1 MSYIITLPNDELT
14 SQERAQLITRELYN
28 ITAPEARQQPYKA
41 DGIVFGVIAHPDNP
55 EPIVTLDPDTGEV
68 LDTTTPEGGQY
79 ALQVD
84 LDFVIYCSPDVDLTR
99 LVSAFPEV
107 PAEEKAGLA
116 ALIENNT
123 SITFGQI
130 IPSTATVRDYQYMVD
145 HGWFPE
151 PETL

>member
-28 ITAPEARQQPYKA
+28 ITAPEAKQHDYQA
-41 DGIVFGVIAHPDNP
+41 DGTVFGVIAHPDG
-55 EPIVTLDPDTGEV
+55 D
-68 LDTTTPEGGQY
+68 QH

-84 LDFVIYCSPDVDLTR
+84 LDFVIYCSPEVDLTR

-107 PAEEKAGLA
+107 PAEEKAGLE
-116 ALIENNT
+116 ALIENST

>member
-28 ITAPEARQQPYKA
+28 ITAPEAKQHDYQA
-41 DGIVFGVIAHPDNP
+41 DGTVFGVIAHPDG
-55 EPIVTLDPDTGEV
+55 D
-68 LDTTTPEGGQY
+68 QH

-107 PAEEKAGLA
+107 PAEEKAGLE
-116 ALIENNT
+116 ALIENST

>member
-28 ITAPEARQQPYKA
+28 ITAPEAKQHDYQA
-41 DGIVFGVIAHPDNP
+41 DGTVFGVIAHPDG
-55 EPIVTLDPDTGEV
+55 D
-68 LDTTTPEGGQY
+68 QH

-99 LVSAFPEV
+99 LVAAFPEI
-107 PAEEKAGLA
+107 PAEEKAGLE

>member
-28 ITAPEARQQPYKA
+28 ITAPEAKQHDYQA
-41 DGIVFGVIAHPDNP
+41 DGTVFGVIAHPDG
-55 EPIVTLDPDTGEV
+55 D
-68 LDTTTPEGGQY
+68 QH

-107 PAEEKAGLA
+107 PAEEKAGLE

>member
-28 ITAPEARQQPYKA
+28 ITAPEAKQHDYQA
-41 DGIVFGVIAHPDNP
+41 DGTVFGVIAHPDG
-55 EPIVTLDPDTGEV
+55 D
-68 LDTTTPEGGQY
+68 QH

-84 LDFVIYCSPDVDLTR
+84 LDFVIYCSPEVDLTR

-107 PAEEKAGLA
+107 PAEEKAGLE

>member
-1 MSYIITLPNDELT
+1 MSYIITLANDELT

-28 ITAPEARQQPYKA
+28 ITAPEAKQHDYQA
-41 DGIVFGVIAHPDNP
+41 DGTVFGVIAHPDG
-55 EPIVTLDPDTGEV
+55 D
-68 LDTTTPEGGQY
+68 QH

-107 PAEEKAGLA
+107 PAKEKAGLE
-116 ALIENNT
+116 ALIENST

>member
-28 ITAPEARQQPYKA
+28 ITAPEAKQHDYQA
-41 DGIVFGVIAHPDNP
+41 DGTVFGVIAHPDG
-55 EPIVTLDPDTGEV
+55 D
-68 LDTTTPEGGQY
+68 QH

-84 LDFVIYCSPDVDLTR
+84 LDFVIYCSPEVDLTR
-99 LVSAFPEV
+99 LVSAFSEM
-107 PAEEKAGLA
+107 PAEEKAGLE
-116 ALIENNT
+116 ALIENST
-123 SITFGQI
+123 RITFGQI

>member
-1 MSYIITLPNDELT
+1 MQYIIVLPEGTLT
-14 SQERAQLITRELYN
+14 SEKRAKSITRELYN
-28 ITAPEARQQPYKA
+28 ITAPEAKQHDYQA
-41 DGIVFGVIAHPDNP
+41 DGTVFGVIAHPDG
-55 EPIVTLDPDTGEV
+55 D
-68 LDTTTPEGGQY
+68 QH

-84 LDFVIYCSPDVDLTR
+84 LDFVIYCSPEVDLTR

-107 PAEEKAGLA
+107 PAEEKAGLE
-116 ALIENNT
+116 ALIENST

>member
-28 ITAPEARQQPYKA
+28 ITAPEAKQHDYQA
-41 DGIVFGVIAHPDNP
+41 DGTVFGVIAHPDG
-55 EPIVTLDPDTGEV
+55 D
-68 LDTTTPEGGQY
+68 QH

-84 LDFVIYCSPDVDLTR
+84 LDFVIYCSPEVDLTR

-107 PAEEKAGLA
+107 PAEEKAGLE
-116 ALIENNT
+116 ALIENST
-123 SITFGQI
+123 RITFGQI

>member
-28 ITAPEARQQPYKA
+28 ITAPEAKQHDYQA
-41 DGIVFGVIAHPDNP
+41 DGTVFGVIAHPDG
-55 EPIVTLDPDTGEV
+55 D
-68 LDTTTPEGGQY
+68 QH

-99 LVSAFPEV
+99 LVGAFPEV
-107 PAEEKAGLA
+107 PAEEKAGLE

>member
-28 ITAPEARQQPYKA
+28 ITAPEAKQHDYQA
-41 DGIVFGVIAHPDNP
+41 DGTVFGVIAHPHGD
-55 EPIVTLDPDTGEV
+55 
-68 LDTTTPEGGQY
+68 QH

-107 PAEEKAGLA
+107 PAEEKAGLE

-145 HGWFPE
+145 NGWFPE
-151 PETL
+151 PENL

>member
-1 MSYIITLPNDELT
+1 MEFLIILPTEELT
-14 SQERAQLITRELYN
+14 SKERANLITRELYN
-28 ITAPEARQQPYKA
+28 VTAPVAKQFDYQANGK
-41 DGIVFGVIAHPDNP
+41 VFAVIAHPDNP

-68 LDTTTPEGGQY
+68 LDITTPEGGQY

-107 PAEEKAGLA
+107 PAEEKEGLE

>member
-1 MSYIITLPNDELT
+1 MEYLIILPTEELT
-14 SQERAQLITRELYN
+14 SKERANLITRELYN
-28 ITAPEARQQPYKA
+28 VTAPVAKQFDYQANGK
-41 DGIVFGVIAHPDNP
+41 VFQVLAHPDNP

-84 LDFVIYCSPDVDLTR
+84 LDFVIYCSPDVDLSR

-107 PAEEKAGLA
+107 PAEEKAGLE